1 MSLDTAKLLTAE
13 EIENR
18 LYNTEI
24 KILELRKIKNQIA
37 RGVAAEFYRLN
48 PVIEEDIKYPLQ
60 QRKKIS
66 SQLKIPFDHFDLYF
80 FRMRSSKKYFK
91 LLEENKES
99 KFFEKQL
106 NLSLNTITNTINP
119 KIIFVANKEAS
130 DIFLSH
136 FNKNIK
142 FDEKEGF
149 HILTLSNKRIPV
161 FFSGMISSA
170 RSVDNYTLE
179 RIVWHIRQALKFHE
193 GNNR

>member
-66 SQLKIPFDHFDLYF
+66 SQLK
-80 FRMRSSKKYFK
+80 K
-91 LLEENKES
+91 LKTNLKAYQTALEAVPEDYN
-99 KFFEKQL
+99 
-106 NLSLNTITNTINP
+106 
-119 KIIFVANKEAS
+119 
-130 DIFLSH
+130 
-136 FNKNIK
+136 
-142 FDEKEGF
+142 
-149 HILTLSNKRIPV
+149 
-161 FFSGMISSA
+161 
-170 RSVDNYTLE
+170 
-179 RIVWHIRQALKFHE
+179 
-193 GNNR
+193 